1 MTEVKANSMMT
12 TQGMP
17 KAERLLDD
25 LGWASLLIVTGVFW
39 LMPDAHVP
47 SGSWLIAVG
56 AIILLF
62 TFARMIFRFRVSEIA
77 FSAGAI
83 ALIAGTGSV
92 LGLNLP
98 LFPIALI
105 VIGFSVILVR
115 YLAHRNGIPEKEDS
129 SCCQ

>member
-1 MTEVKANSMMT
+1 MTTVKANSMIT
-12 TQGMP
+12 AQAMP
-17 KAERLLDD
+17 RAERLLDD
-25 LGWASLLIVTGVFW
+25 LGWGSLLIVTGVFW
-39 LMPDAHVP
+39 LIPDARVP

-56 AIILLF
+56 AVILLF
-62 TFARMIFRFRVSEIA
+62 TFARMIYRFRISEIA

-105 VIGFSVILVR
+105 VIGISVILVR
-115 YLAHRNGIPEKEDS
+115 YLAQRAGAPEKDES
-129 SCCQ
+129 TCCQ